1 MTHPPPLF
9 FFCKIYI
16 GMVAF
21 IPLMGIDEN
30 VRRILE
36 SLPPGVRLLAAT
48 KSRSVNEILQAIE
61 AGVDLIGENYV
72 QEAMKKYEKIGKRVE
87 WHFIGHLQKNKVKKA
102 LQIFDVIETVD
113 RVDIAKEIDKRVKQI
128 GKVAFVMIEINSA
141 KEPQKSGVMPEKA
154 LELAEEIQA
163 LENLRLIG
171 VMTMGPLVENPEDI
185 RPYFRLTKGIFD
197 ELRYIYGD
205 EQIRYLS
212 MGMTDT
218 WKIAIEEGANIVRI
232 GRGIFGP
239 RD

>member
-1 MTHPPPLF
+1 
-9 FFCKIYI
+9 
-16 GMVAF
+16 MVAF

-113 RVDIAKEIDKRVKQI
+113 RVDIAKEIDKRAKQI

>member
-1 MTHPPPLF
+1 
-9 FFCKIYI
+9 
-16 GMVAF
+16 MVAF